1 MKLDEKTI
9 LKRLG
14 AGESIDAVCD
24 DAGLGRAEFDE
35 WWHGQ
40 LESRLPDMTTART
53 LDGSGPVEILRDET
67 GTPHIYADTAGA
79 LFFGYGFVMGQDR
92 LWQLDYLRRKA
103 VGRLAEVL
111 GPDGLETDII
121 ARTVGINRIAAEEI
135 DRIPGETR
143 ELLEAFSDG
152 INAAMEEGRSRLPI
166 EFDLL
171 DYEPEPWSPVD
182 SIAIWAEFRWY
193 LTGRLPVIALP
204 EMARRALGDGPLYQA
219 FLLGEAEDESIVPH
233 GHYPPGRSGGERVG
247 EVVSDPDEGLGSN
260 NWVIGGALSDS
271 GLPILASDPHI
282 AFGSVSCWYQV
293 HLSGAGFNTVGAGY
307 VGVPGITFGRNER
320 TAWGLTNNICAQRD
334 LYQEKEH
341 PDRPGHFLYDG
352 EWEAATE
359 VVERIEV
366 KGADPVTR
374 TIRSTRNGPLADE
387 IVPGIARDSGPVSLR
402 WMGHE
407 PCDEITSMLA
417 FNRADSAAEIRE
429 ALRTWIVPTWSF
441 GFADVDGHFGYQSVG
456 RIPIKENWGRG
467 YRPGWDPAHQWRESI
482 PYDAMPRMEDPDQ
495 GWVRSANN
503 RLAPED
509 FPYPLSGVW
518 SSGHRARRI
527 RTMIEEK
534 DRLTREDVAEMQ
546 MDSMSLRAQEG
557 LPGLIRTLDTVDDA
571 RIAGAAGHLRAW
583 DCMMEPDRVGAAIFE
598 SAFHYWGLRAAAER
612 FEPDQAE
619 VLGTAMAGLSL
630 TLLDGDEHGWFA
642 GGNREGAIVEAMNTA
657 LDDLESRLGADMT
670 AWTWGAVHTVRLDH
684 HLTSRGEIFE
694 TLNRGGDPVRGSGIT
709 VCNTGFD
716 PTYLAAVGANYRIN
730 AELSDDPPGLWAVDT
745 AGLSGNPGSPNY
757 CDQLATW
764 LSGKHHYLPLDRDR
778 VEQHIQTRLTINGG

>member
-1 MKLDEKTI
+1 MKLDDKTM

-14 AGESIDAVCD
+14 AGEPIGAVCS
-24 DAGLGRAEFDE
+24 DAGMSRAEFDD
-35 WWHGQ
+35 WWRGQ
-40 LESRLPDMTTART
+40 LESRLPDLETGRAF
-53 LDGSGPVEILRDET
+53 DGAGRVDVLRDET
-67 GTPHIYADTAGA
+67 GTPHIYADTGGD
-79 LFFGYGFVMGQDR
+79 LFFGYGFAMGQDR

-103 VGRLAEVL
+103 LGRLAEVL

-121 ARTVGINRIAAEEI
+121 ARTVGIHRIAAEEI
-135 DRIPGETR
+135 DRIPAETR

-233 GHYPPGRSGGERVG
+233 GHYPPNRSGGDRVG

-282 AFGSVSCWYQV
+282 AFGSVSCWYQA

-307 VGVPGITFGRNER
+307 AGVPGIIFGRNER

-352 EWEAATE
+352 EWERASE

-417 FNRADSAAEIRE
+417 VNRADSAAEIRE

-456 RIPIKENWGRG
+456 RIPIKESWGRG
-467 YRPGWDPAHQWRESI
+467 YRPGWDPDPPVARVHPLRRHAE
-482 PYDAMPRMEDPDQ
+482 DGGPRP
-495 GWVRSANN
+495 
-503 RLAPED
+503 
-509 FPYPLSGVW
+509 GV
-518 SSGHRARRI
+518 GALGEQPARAR
-527 RTMIEEK
+527 
-534 DRLTREDVAEMQ
+534 
-546 MDSMSLRAQEG
+546 G
-557 LPGLIRTLDTVDDA
+557 LPLPAVGRVEQRPSRPPHSHHDRGEGPADPRGRGRDADGLHVA
-571 RIAGAAGHLRAW
+571 QGAGGPA
-583 DCMMEPDRVGAAIFE
+583 
-598 SAFHYWGLRAAAER
+598 RAAADAGEGR
-612 FEPDQAE
+612 RRQDRPGRRPPEGVGLHDGAGPGGRGDIRE
-619 VLGTAMAGLSL
+619 LLSLLGSAGCSRAVRARPGLGAGHGDGGLSL
-630 TLLDGDEHGWFA
+630 SLLDGDEHGWFD
-642 GGNREGAIVEAMNTA
+642 GGDREGAIVEAMTTA
-657 LDDLESRLGADMT
+657 LDDLESRLGSDMS

-684 HLTSRGEIFE
+684 HLTSRAEIFE

-745 AGLSGNPGSPNY
+745 AGLSGNPGSANY
-757 CDQLATW
+757 CDQLSTW
-764 LSGKHHYLPLDRDR
+764 LAGKHYYLPLDRER
-778 VEQHIQTRLTINGG
+778 VEERVETRLTINGE